1 MAAPRLD
8 LSYQPSRDF
17 LVTPGK
23 GGNRAGVLPAAGK
36 GIKFFLDDF
45 FFPFLYPHYNSRV
58 FMAESGFAISHLGG
72 QPTHKARN
80 DSSRPCPP
88 PSLENVLCATRCV
101 ICSR

>member
-17 LVTPGK
+17 LVTQGK

-45 FFPFLYPHYNSRV
+45 FYPFFYPHYNARV
-58 FMAESGFAISHLGG
+58 SIAESGFAISSFPG
-72 QPTHKARN
+72 QPNHKTRN
-80 DSSRPCPP
+80 ASSRSFQPL
-88 PSLENVLCATRCV
+88 SLENVLCATHCV